1 VNPFPVASRGIPA
14 DPPGHGA
21 ISRPCSRHTIVAY
34 EAHDAR
40 RERIE
45 AFVQQAFA
53 QRHGACVRSF
63 MPTLLALEGRGERV
77 CGVVGFRNARTEPL
91 FLERYLSRPVETELS
106 ERTGQ
111 LIERER
117 VVEVGN
123 LASLSCRAAFHLVAI
138 LPRVLI
144 ERGNQWI
151 VFTATSAVRGILEKF
166 SAPTIELASAS
177 RECIDKPDDWG
188 QYYENDP
195 RVMAGYL
202 PDGIGLALSR
212 ARSQ

>member
-1 VNPFPVASRGIPA
+1 
-14 DPPGHGA
+14 
-21 ISRPCSRHTIVAY
+21 
-34 EAHDAR
+34 
-40 RERIE
+40 
-45 AFVQQAFA
+45 
-53 QRHGACVRSF
+53 

-77 CGVVGFRNARTEPL
+77 CGVVGFRTASAEPL
-91 FLERYLSRPVETELS
+91 FLEHYLARPIEAELS

-111 LIERER
+111 LIDRER
-117 VVEVGN
+117 IVEVGN

-166 SAPTIELASAS
+166 SAPMIELASAS
-177 RECIDKPDDWG
+177 RECIGEPGDWG

-202 PDGIGLALSR
+202 PDGLGLALNC
-212 ARSQ
+212 ARSR